1 MGILS
6 LERVQILPQDSL
18 SAHGVHQRNLH
29 TRQLDVRRH
38 QVNTLW
44 VVQNTLAGAQRLV
57 HQDTTHRVGQ
67 GKGQLVRLGMA
78 QADGQAALRVSVDQQ
93 HLSSGLCQPDSQVR
107 TGRCLADA
115 AFLVGNGDNL
125 CVHFA
130 ITSFLE

>member
-6 LERVQILPQDSL
+6 LYGVQILPQDGL
-18 SAHGVHQRNLH
+18 AAHGVHQRNLH

-38 QVNTLW
+38 QVNTLR
-44 VVQNTLAGAQRLV
+44 VVQDTLAGSQRLI
-57 HQDTTHRVGQ
+57 HQNTAHRVGQ
-67 GKGQLVRLGMA
+67 GKGQLVWLGMA

-93 HLSSGLCQPDSQVR
+93 HLSSGLRQPDPQVG
-107 TGRCLADA
+107 TGRCLANA
-115 AFLVGNGDNL
+115 AFLVGDGDNL